1 MCVACLGAE
10 VVLVLF
16 RPRGSADLDPLY
28 GVLDDMNPAVE
39 IGPPVLLAQG
49 GADTT
54 VFPTFTDML
63 NGELDKLG
71 DEVTYKT
78 YPGVNHG
85 AIVAA
90 AEDDALSFFEKRL
103 PPK

>member
-1 MCVACLGAE
+1 
-10 VVLVLF
+10 
-16 RPRGSADLDPLY
+16 
-28 GVLDDMNPAVE
+28 
-39 IGPPVLLAQG
+39 
-49 GADTT
+49 
-54 VFPTFTDML
+54 ML
-63 NGELDKLG
+63 NGELDELG

-90 AEDDALSFFEKRL
+90 AEDDALGFFEKRL

>member
-1 MCVACLGAE
+1 
-10 VVLVLF
+10 
-16 RPRGSADLDPLY
+16 
-28 GVLDDMNPAVE
+28 MNPAVR

-49 GADTT
+49 TADTT
-54 VFPTFTDML
+54 VFPSFTDLL
-63 NGELDKLG
+63 NGELDDLG
-71 DEVTYKT
+71 DEVDYKT

-90 AEDDALSFFEKRL
+90 AEDDALGFFEQRL